1 MSTLEKP
8 ASEEGRL
15 IRRPGPR
22 ETRPESAHRRR
33 RALELSLAVA
43 VPVVL
48 VLLWQLAATQE
59 WIDER
64 VYPAPSAILSDGWER
79 AVEGELWPD
88 VWATLKRVLAGYAIG
103 TVSGYLLG
111 LLMGA
116 LPLVRA
122 ALEPMMDALYV
133 VPKLALL
140 PIFLNMFGLGEGP
153 QIALVA
159 ATVFFFVWISTMA
172 AVLAVPEGHRDAGAV
187 FGSRPLADVP
197 ARAPA
202 GLAAVRAG
210 RGPHRRG
217 CRGAGDRRLGVH
229 RRLRRPGPPDLR
241 LPCAL
246 PERRDVRGH
255 RLRRRPGRDLLRART
270 DRRARADSL
279 GAPRPGPGPV
289 LTTHRRFPCA
299 PLPSPGPPARPRC
312 PPWS

>member
-1 MSTLEKP
+1 MSTLERP
-8 ASEEGRL
+8 RSDDGRGGRSDHEGRVL
-15 IRRPGPR
+15 RRPGPQ
-22 ETRPESAHRRR
+22 ETDPAAAHRRR
-33 RALELSLAVA
+33 RVLELTLAVA

-48 VLLWQLAATQE
+48 FLLWQLAATQQ

-64 VYPAPSAILSDGWER
+64 VYPAPTSILSDGWDR

-122 ALEPMMDALYV
+122 ALEPTMDALYV

-172 AVLAVPEGHRDAGAV
+172 AVLAVPEGHRDAGRV
-187 FGSRPLADVP
+187 FGAGTWQMFRHVLLPASLPAVLVGARIAAGVAVLVIVASESIAASDGLGHLIFDSRALFQNDVMFV
-197 ARAPA
+197 
-202 GLAAVRAG
+202 GIVCVAVLGVVFSELVRIAG
-210 RGPHRRG
+210 RFLTPW
-217 CRGAGDRRLGVH
+217 
-229 RRLRRPGPPDLR
+229 
-241 LPCAL
+241 
-246 PERRDVRGH
+246 
-255 RLRRRPGRDLLRART
+255 
-270 DRRARADSL
+270 
-279 GAPRPGPGPV
+279 APRDRGRGQ
-289 LTTHRRFPCA
+289 
-299 PLPSPGPPARPRC
+299 S
-312 PPWS
+312 